1 MRVHKLRNLG
11 QLGLVLILSA
21 FLLATLALSTQLAG
35 QAYAHPPKGVT
46 PQPTATEFPRGKNL
60 FYNGNFEFGYYPV
73 PELGFEANDIGN
85 IPHKWG
91 WYKSNTYGKF
101 DIDNNEGFRLVCHE
115 DAELKS
121 GARNA
126 MAVYIQSTDQADAR
140 LGIYQ
145 TVDVVPGKDYLFSI
159 SGTIQVQPGGGSP
172 DINHHAQVA
181 FDHTGG
187 TDWTAIPFEDWISLP
202 WTRQDLEF
210 KLSGPEDPDLATVE
224 SYYTIVR
231 ARSNKMTVFI
241 GAWRRWANWRSA
253 ILTFDCAYLVP
264 IDQIDPYT
272 LTLQLPEYSAPD
284 VDQLLE
290 GADIEV
296 QPEVVSTTIP
306 AATPAAAV
314 PAATPAAAT
323 PPAAAPP
330 PAQPVD
336 IPASGG
342 ILETKDNTVLIVIV
356 SVVVIAGLV
365 GAGIWNTQRQ
375 KRKN

>member
-1 MRVHKLRNLG
+1 MQGQKLRKSG
-11 QLGLVLILSA
+11 QIGLVLILSVL
-21 FLLATLALSTQLAG
+21 LLAILALSSQLAG
-35 QAYAHPPKGVT
+35 QAHARPPQGIT
-46 PQPTATEFPRGKNL
+46 PQPTPTEFPRGKNL
-60 FYNGNFEFGYYPV
+60 LFNGNFEFGYYPV
-73 PELGFEANDIGN
+73 PELGFEADEIGN

-121 GARNA
+121 GTRNA
-126 MAVYIQSTDQADAR
+126 LAVYIQSTDQADAR

-145 TVDVVPGKDYLFSI
+145 TVNVVPGKDYLFSI

-172 DINHHAQVA
+172 DINHHAQIA

-187 TDWTAIPFEDWISLP
+187 TDWTAIPFEEWTSLP
-202 WTRQDLEF
+202 WSRNDLEF
-210 KLSGPEDPDLATVE
+210 TLSGPEDPDLAKVE

-231 ARSNKMTVFI
+231 ARSNKMTVFV
-241 GAWRRWANWRSA
+241 GAWRRWSNWRSA
-253 ILTFDCAYLVP
+253 ILTFDCVYLVP

-290 GADIEV
+290 GSVIEV
-296 QPEVVSTTIP
+296 QPEVISPTVP
-306 AATPAAAV
+306 AATPAAAAA
-314 PAATPAAAT
+314 PAATPAAT

-330 PAQPVD
+330 AQPVE
-336 IPASGG
+336 IPDSGG
-342 ILETKDNTVLIVIV
+342 ILETKDNAVLIVVV

-365 GAGIWNTQRQ
+365 GAGIWNMQRQ